1 MNTPL
6 VCLRNTAYHSVL
18 ASLSPRTGC
27 HGLGGGSLPLATP
40 VFTSRLRVAI

>member
-18 ASLSPRTGC
+18 ASRSPRTGC
-27 HGLGGGSLPLATP
+27 QGRGGGSLPFATP
-40 VFTSRLRVAI
+40 VSTSRFKVAI